1 MIIRVKQGYDEI
13 KLDVG
18 NFESAISLAESLM
31 FYSSTNDLW
40 LKLEEDP
47 EPEEEPKE
55 KEQAPESADVAE
67 KEAEPEA
74 QLDDTTTEEAEQ
86 ENKADKR
93 PPLSKEQIGRIYAL
107 DNAGWTAKQIAD
119 DVGCSLSTVYNY
131 MNKNLRSK

>member
-13 KLDVG
+13 KLSVE
-18 NFESAISLAESLM
+18 NFNSAIALAESLM
-31 FYSSTNDLW
+31 LYSSTNDLW

-47 EPEEEPKE
+47 EPEEEPEDTE
-55 KEQAPESADVAE
+55 KAPEPAEVVE
-67 KEAEPEA
+67 KEADSEA
-74 QLDDTTTEEAEQ
+74 QLDDSTTEETEQ
-86 ENKADKR
+86 ESTADKR

-131 MNKNLRSK
+131 MNKNLRTK